1 MTAGSTLTVEDVLDL
16 LSRRLPYY
24 EDRPQQLLLA
34 RQIERSFVTGTT
46 GLFEAGTGTGKSLSA
61 MIPAIL
67 SGKKV
72 VVSTNTISLQEQ
84 YISKDIPVLQEVL
97 PFQFEAALLKGRGN
111 YLGLRRWEEHL
122 LEQATDD
129 RLLDWVNT
137 TDTGDISELDFVPP
151 FDVWYEVNSDSD
163 DCLRNRCPRFTQC
176 FYFEAKRRAEKAN
189 VLVVNHALLL
199 ADAAS
204 MGSILPPYDLL
215 VIDEAHH
222 LPDVATDS
230 FSLGVSNAGIRIL
243 CNKALRRVQAPPGL
257 VQDLEYEAAEFFQR
271 LASNCRYLKTRFR
284 TKIDGAAD
292 LGLTMKALRQWLDN
306 QTFDHLLDVDLARDR
321 AKLKAKSLISTID
334 GYIACL
340 DLMANPS
347 PEWVVWAERADLTGT
362 RLHVI
367 AAPLDVASHLQ
378 SHLFDR
384 PDVQATVMMSATL
397 ATTGDDPFGYFK
409 RSCGIDMHVIQE
421 KINSPFNYSEQAV
434 LYLPRSMPEP
444 NSPQF
449 TGRALEEIHNLLEFS
464 EGRAFVLFTSKAALN
479 AAYDQVSPQVIYPC
493 KKQGDMP
500 RQRLIEW
507 FLSTPNSVL
516 FGTSSFWEGVSVDG
530 DQLSCVIIDRLP
542 FQTPDDPI
550 YEARCDKLK
559 NDMERSWFN
568 ELALPHATMRLK
580 QGVGR
585 LIRTARDCG
594 LVAVLDGR
602 LTSKQY
608 GRKILECLPPMRI
621 IRTIG
626 GPASLDAMFCRD
638 YSACDQSEGS
648 ASASSLSDDSTS
660 PGSVGSCLTRQ
671 SDTGH
676 RSTR

>member
-1 MTAGSTLTVEDVLDL
+1 MLDL
-16 LSRRLPYY
+16 LSGKLPHY
-24 EDRPQQLLLA
+24 EDRPQQLLLTK
-34 RQIERSFVTGTT
+34 QIERSFTTGAT
-46 GLFEAGTGTGKSLSA
+46 GLFEAGTGTGKSLA
-61 MIPAIL
+61 ALIPAIL

-84 YISKDIPVLQEVL
+84 YINKDIPVLQDVL

-137 TDTGDISELDFVPP
+137 TETGDISELDFVPP
-151 FDVWYEVNSDSD
+151 YDVWYEVNSDSE
-163 DCLRNRCPRFTQC
+163 DCLRNRCPRFSQC
-176 FYFEAKRRAEKAN
+176 FYFEGKRRAEKAN

-199 ADAAS
+199 ADTVS

-215 VIDEAHH
+215 IIDEAHH
-222 LPDVATDS
+222 LPEVATDS
-230 FSLGVSNAGIRIL
+230 FSLGISNTGVRIL
-243 CNKALRRVQAPPGL
+243 CSKALKKVQAPPGL
-257 VQDLEYEAAEFFQR
+257 VHDLEYESAEFFQR
-271 LASNCRYLKTRFR
+271 LAGNCRYLKTRFR
-284 TKIDGAAD
+284 TAIDGAAD

-306 QTFDHLLDVDLARDR
+306 QTFEHLLDVDLARDR

-340 DLMANPS
+340 DLMANPD
-347 PEWVVWAERADLTGT
+347 PEWVLWAERADLAGT
-362 RLHVI
+362 KMHVV
-367 AAPLDVASHLQ
+367 AAPLDVAGYLQ

-384 PDVQATVMMSATL
+384 PDVQATVLMSATL

-409 RSCGIDMHVIQE
+409 RTCGLDMHVIQE
-421 KINSPFNYSEQAV
+421 KISSPFNYAEQAV
-434 LYLPRSMPEP
+434 LYLPRNMPEP

-449 TGRALEEIHNLLEFS
+449 MPRALEEIHNLLDFS

-479 AAYDQVSPQVIYPC
+479 AAYDQLSRQILYPC

-559 NDMERSWFN
+559 GDTERSWFN
-568 ELALPHATMRLK
+568 DLALPHATMRLK

-594 LVAVLDGR
+594 LVAILDGR

-621 IRTIG
+621 IRTISG
-626 GPASLDAMFCRD
+626 TTSLDSLFYRD
-638 YSACDQSEGS
+638 YSPLESAFSDSSSS
-648 ASASSLSDDSTS
+648 ASALSADSTS
-660 PGSVGSCLTRQ
+660 PGSDGSCLTKQ
-671 SDTGH
+671 SETGQ